1 MNEYRHFQTVRV
13 NEYTQLD
20 IIPIESI
27 DEVRFVKLAEPT
39 EMLEHYY
46 NRAEKKPNIMVNGG
60 LFNMKSGHNVMS
72 FVSMYEEQ
80 NYKNNFEGM
89 GTVWN
94 GAQTLIY
101 GKDASHE
108 WRDFMTAYPM
118 LIINGKA
125 NKNYGNAKTL
135 NYKTARTAI
144 GVKEDGSVLILT
156 VDAPGMTFE
165 QMTAIFLQYRAFYA
179 MNLDGGGSV
188 RKLHDGI
195 VVNNP
200 SENRKVDNAF
210 CVYLKKDL
218 LAMYEDSDI
227 IDDWARDAVQTVTK
241 YDVMQGDNH
250 GKFNPTK
257 EVTRQELAVALSN
270 MISKIQTSA
279 FIFTRG

>member
-1 MNEYRHFQTVRV
+1 MERFILNEYRNFQTVRV
-13 NEYTQLD
+13 NEFTQLD

-101 GKDASHE
+101 GKDTSHE

-118 LIINGKA
+118 LVINGKA
-125 NKNYGNAKTL
+125 NKDYGNAKNL
-135 NYKTARTAI
+135 NYKTARTAV
-144 GVKEDGSVLILT
+144 GVREDGSILILT
-156 VDAPGMTFE
+156 ADAPGMAFE
-165 QMTAIFLQYRAFYA
+165 QMIAIFLQYRAFYA

-188 RKLHDGI
+188 RKLHNGK

-200 SENRKVDNAF
+200 SENRKVDSAF
-210 CVYLKKDL
+210 CVYLKKDP
-218 LAMYEDSDI
+218 LAMYEDKDN
-227 IDDWARDAVQTVTK
+227 IDD
-241 YDVMQGDNH
+241 
-250 GKFNPTK
+250 
-257 EVTRQELAVALSN
+257 
-270 MISKIQTSA
+270 
-279 FIFTRG
+279 